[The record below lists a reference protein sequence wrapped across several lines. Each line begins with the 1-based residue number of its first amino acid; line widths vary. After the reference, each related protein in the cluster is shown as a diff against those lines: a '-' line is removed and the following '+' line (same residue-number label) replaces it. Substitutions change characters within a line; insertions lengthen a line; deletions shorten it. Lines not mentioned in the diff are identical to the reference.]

1 MSEINSN
8 NDIIMR
14 GPGEPN
20 AINAANF
27 MPNVI
32 ITMMKKEMKFNL
44 DPNIKDN
51 LAQYIN
57 ENNTFSSKFKNQEQ
71 VILNLINQTSKLSQ
85 NINELIKH
93 CKEKYEDTD
102 NKIFALANTTDNQ
115 ISNINKDILFLYD
128 SMNESRKEQDKIN
141 KLVIEK
147 VNQHQECI
155 NKIIDMVN
163 DNEIVKKK
171 VESIEK
177 ILAENDIKIEIKNE
191 ENKEIKNIDIK
202 EYATNLDKKELRF
215 KFFTKNNTLVFK
227 DITKDC
233 EEKENE
239 FAEKFK
245 VILKKDKDTEK
256 GITYQVSTLGK
267 EWDFSRHMKNILR
280 RLNFSRYN
288 RRVNIRNYEYVF
300 KMVWT
305 NDQVQFV
312 RTPATPKFINYN
324 KFFVKIGNNM
334 VYVNNRRRF
343 FRRNFNDFG
352 MFRKDKNNNYN
363 IKNYQNLSSKNN
375 NQNNIN
381 SNDSYRNNK
390 NKNNR
395 NNTFN
400 NRYNNNYNNKRY
412 YNNNK
417 RFNNRRRFNR
427 NRYNNNNIYK
437 NTIRK
442 VIKILPKL
450 INNNRNFEKRPVGQN
465 F

>member
-1 MSEINSN
+1 
-8 NDIIMR
+8 
-14 GPGEPN
+14 
-20 AINAANF
+20 
-27 MPNVI
+27 
-32 ITMMKKEMKFNL
+32 
-44 DPNIKDN
+44 
-51 LAQYIN
+51 
-57 ENNTFSSKFKNQEQ
+57 
-71 VILNLINQTSKLSQ
+71 
-85 NINELIKH
+85 
-93 CKEKYEDTD
+93 
-102 NKIFALANTTDNQ
+102 
-115 ISNINKDILFLYD
+115 
-128 SMNESRKEQDKIN
+128 
-141 KLVIEK
+141 
-147 VNQHQECI
+147 
-155 NKIIDMVN
+155 
-163 DNEIVKKK
+163 
-171 VESIEK
+171 
-177 ILAENDIKIEIKNE
+177 
-191 ENKEIKNIDIK
+191 
-202 EYATNLDKKELRF
+202 
-215 KFFTKNNTLVFK
+215 
-227 DITKDC
+227 
-233 EEKENE
+233 
-239 FAEKFK
+239 
-245 VILKKDKDTEK
+245 
-256 GITYQVSTLGK
+256 
-267 EWDFSRHMKNILR
+267 MKNILR

-334 VYVNNRRRF
+334 VYVNNRRKF

-352 MFRKDKNNNYN
+352 RFRKDKNNNYN

-381 SNDSYRNNK
+381 SNNSYRNNK

-400 NRYNNNYNNKRY
+400 NRYNNNYNNKKY

-427 NRYNNNNIYK
+427 NRYNNNNNIYK

>member
-1 MSEINSN
+1 MNL
-8 NDIIMR
+8 
-14 GPGEPN
+14 
-20 AINAANF
+20 
-27 MPNVI
+27 
-32 ITMMKKEMKFNL
+32 KKEMKFNL

-57 ENNTFSSKFKNQEQ
+57 ENNSFSSKFKNQEQ

-177 ILAENDIKIEIKNE
+177 ILAENDIKVEIKNE

-352 MFRKDKNNNYN
+352 RFRKDKNNNYN

-381 SNDSYRNNK
+381 SNNSYRNNK

-427 NRYNNNNIYK
+427 NRYNNNNNIYK

>member
-1 MSEINSN
+1 M
-8 NDIIMR
+8 
-14 GPGEPN
+14 
-20 AINAANF
+20 
-27 MPNVI
+27 
-32 ITMMKKEMKFNL
+32 
-44 DPNIKDN
+44 
-51 LAQYIN
+51 N
-57 ENNTFSSKFKNQEQ
+57 EFKN
-71 VILNLINQTSKLSQ
+71 
-85 NINELIKH
+85 
-93 CKEKYEDTD
+93 
-102 NKIFALANTTDNQ
+102 
-115 ISNINKDILFLYD
+115 
-128 SMNESRKEQDKIN
+128 EQDKIN
-141 KLVIEK
+141 KSVNEQ
-147 VNQHQECI
+147 VNQHKEYI
-155 NKIIDMVN
+155 EKIIDTLK
-163 DNEIVKKK
+163 DNETVKKK
-171 VESIEK
+171 VENIEK
-177 ILAENDIKIEIKNE
+177 ILGENDIKVEIKNE

-215 KFFTKNNTLVFK
+215 KFFTKNNTLFFK

-381 SNDSYRNNK
+381 SNNSYRNNK

>member
-1 MSEINSN
+1 
-8 NDIIMR
+8 
-14 GPGEPN
+14 
-20 AINAANF
+20 
-27 MPNVI
+27 
-32 ITMMKKEMKFNL
+32 
-44 DPNIKDN
+44 
-51 LAQYIN
+51 
-57 ENNTFSSKFKNQEQ
+57 
-71 VILNLINQTSKLSQ
+71 
-85 NINELIKH
+85 
-93 CKEKYEDTD
+93 
-102 NKIFALANTTDNQ
+102 
-115 ISNINKDILFLYD
+115 
-128 SMNESRKEQDKIN
+128 
-141 KLVIEK
+141 
-147 VNQHQECI
+147 
-155 NKIIDMVN
+155 
-163 DNEIVKKK
+163 
-171 VESIEK
+171 
-177 ILAENDIKIEIKNE
+177 
-191 ENKEIKNIDIK
+191 
-202 EYATNLDKKELRF
+202 
-215 KFFTKNNTLVFK
+215 
-227 DITKDC
+227 
-233 EEKENE
+233 
-239 FAEKFK
+239 
-245 VILKKDKDTEK
+245 
-256 GITYQVSTLGK
+256 
-267 EWDFSRHMKNILR
+267 MKNILR

-352 MFRKDKNNNYN
+352 RFRKDKNNNYN

-381 SNDSYRNNK
+381 SNNRYRNNK

-400 NRYNNNYNNKRY
+400 NRYNNNYNNKRF

-437 NTIRK
+437 NTIRR

-450 INNNRNFEKRPVGQN
+450 INNNRNQENRPVGQN